1 MLPLHPSLRRG
12 SYGPVVKH
20 RTGVGDGRPAPRA
33 RGRARRRGVRHGH
46 SIIFPWKTE
55 RKKEVTSPAPHRTAP
70 LQFLLMV
77 GTGARKS
84 RGDFSSVPDEG
95 AWGSP
100 ARVRNDDFGVPCC
113 VPGRAARLFC
123 SSIVCRDLDWPKTTT
138 GEKKGPSSSSCR
150 DEIGASRALPSKCLS
165 CSCRISHVLT
175 GTVEGGRLQA
185 LAHRTTVFY
194 RSP

>member
-1 MLPLHPSLRRG
+1 MHDVAAPPISSPWIIWTSCKAPDRSGRWPAGPAGTWTRASSRCPSWSLHHFPLEDGEKERG
-12 SYGPVVKH
+12 H
-20 RTGVGDGRPAPRA
+20 LT
-33 RGRARRRGVRHGH
+33 
-46 SIIFPWKTE
+46 
-55 RKKEVTSPAPHRTAP
+55 RTAP

-100 ARVRNDDFGVPCC
+100 ARGRNDDFGVPCC

-138 GEKKGPSSSSCR
+138 GGKKGPSSSSRR